1 MCEVDTAPKPS
12 SRGEL
17 EISDINQEYLNKGQ
31 LHVQKLGRGIAWLD
45 TGTYESLLQASV
57 FIQTIQERQGLMVS
71 CLEEIALKM
80 GYIQASEVRQI
91 ASDMKDN
98 RYGKYLSKI
107 PEVQK

>member
-1 MCEVDTAPKPS
+1 
-12 SRGEL
+12 
-17 EISDINQEYLNKGQ
+17 
-31 LHVQKLGRGIAWLD
+31 
-45 TGTYESLLQASV
+45 
-57 FIQTIQERQGLMVS
+57 MVS
-71 CLEEIALKM
+71 CLEEIELKM